1 MPAMKLLILFGGLS
15 NEHEVSRVSAA
26 SIVRNADKEK
36 YELVTVGITKDGRWL
51 LYEDA
56 DPEKMASGAWEQ
68 EATIPAMLAP
78 DRGVH
83 GIVALR
89 GGEAEAVRIDCCFPV
104 LHGFGGEDGAVQG
117 LLTLAGIPFVGPG
130 VAASAD
136 SMDKSL
142 TKVIVDRAGVKQAA
156 YFVALRPDFQNDPD
170 GVMRRA
176 MDTLKSFPVFIKPC
190 SSGSSVGVHKATDA
204 DSLREGLA
212 EAFRWDEKVLVEEF
226 IAGRE
231 VEVAVLGNHAP
242 RASIAGEIA
251 PTQEFYT
258 YDAKY
263 NDDSSALYIPARIPE
278 EAMEAVRQNA
288 LRVFAAMGCRGL
300 SRVDFFCTFEDNE
313 IIFNEINTIP
323 GFTSISMYPK
333 LFAHEGISYP
343 ALIDA
348 LVELALEGRHG

>member
-1 MPAMKLLILFGGLS
+1 MKLLILFGGLS
-15 NEHEVSRVSAA
+15 NEHEVSRVSAS

-51 LYEDA
+51 LYENA
-56 DPEKMASGAWEQ
+56 DPDKMASGAWEQ
-68 EATIPAMLAP
+68 EATIPAMLVP
-78 DRGVH
+78 DRSVH
-83 GIVALR
+83 GLIVLR
-89 GGEAEAVRIDCCFPV
+89 DGGTETIRIDCCFPV
-104 LHGFGGEDGAVQG
+104 LHGFGGEDGTVQG

-142 TKVIVDRAGVKQAA
+142 TKGIVARAGVRQAA
-156 YFVALRPDFQNDPD
+156 YYVALRPDFVHDAD
-170 GVMRRA
+170 TVMREA
-176 MDTLKSFPVFIKPC
+176 MDNLKQFPVFIKPC
-190 SSGSSVGVHKATDA
+190 SSGSSVGVHKATDL
-204 DSLREGLA
+204 DSLREGLE
-212 EAFRWDEKVLVEEF
+212 EAFQWDSKVLVEEF

-231 VEVAVLGNHAP
+231 VEVAVLGNRAT

-263 NDDSSALYIPARIPE
+263 NDDSSALYIPARIPD
-278 EAMEAVRQNA
+278 EAMETVRKNA
-288 LRVFAAMGCRGL
+288 LRVFSAMGCRGL
-300 SRVDFFCTFEDNE
+300 SRVDFFCTFDTNE

-348 LVELALEGRHG
+348 LVELALEEHHG